1 MESVPEPRSV
11 RRSPRTSNSPDYNA
25 AKESGKTRKK
35 TSNLQETR
43 RRGRMDRSKG
53 EEDIAN
59 QLNNLDLCNEAS
71 ATGTGLVFDSM
82 FTHHR
87 CLWDPR

>member
-1 MESVPEPRSV
+1 MDSVPEPRPV
-11 RRSPRTSNSPDYNA
+11 RRSPRTSKSPENNA
-25 AKESGKTRKK
+25 AKGRKK
-35 TSNLQETR
+35 TGNLQETR

-71 ATGTGLVFDSM
+71 ATGTGLVFDNL